1 VKYITCV
8 FLLGKIKKVKA
19 VEDKKKRMYSKNTN
33 KVEVITLRKPKI
45 VIVGA
50 GYGGLMTTVRLQ
62 KLIGVNEAE
71 IVLVNKNDYHY
82 ETTWLH
88 EASAGT
94 LHHDRVRYEI
104 RDVIDSSKVDFVQ
117 DTVTEI
123 NKEEKKVILEKGEVD
138 YDYLVIALGGE
149 SETFGIKGL
158 KEYAFGIT
166 SVNSS
171 RQLREHIEYQ
181 FATYNMEEEKNDNR
195 LVIVVGGAGFT
206 GIEFLG
212 ELTNRIPELCHEY
225 DVDFHKVKIICVEAA
240 PTVLPGFDPELVN
253 YAVSQLERKGVEF
266 LIGTA
271 IKECTPDGIFVGKGE
286 DEPHEIKAG
295 TVVWAAGI
303 RGNAIIEKS
312 GFEAMRGRVKV
323 QLDLR
328 VPGFENIFMIGD
340 SSLMINEE
348 INRPYPPTAQIAM
361 QQGEVCAN
369 NITALIRDKSELE
382 SFKPDIKGTVC
393 SLGEDD
399 AIGVVYGKK
408 LTGKKASL
416 MKKVVDNRALYMIGG
431 AGLVLKKGKF
441 KVF

>member
-1 VKYITCV
+1 
-8 FLLGKIKKVKA
+8 
-19 VEDKKKRMYSKNTN
+19 M
-33 KVEVITLRKPKI
+33 RKPKI

-62 KLIGVNEAE
+62 KLIGVNEAD
-71 IVLVNKNDYHY
+71 IVLINKNDYHY

-94 LHHDRVRYEI
+94 LHHDRVRYDI
-104 RDVIDSSKVDFVQ
+104 SDVIDKSKVDFIQ
-117 DTVTEI
+117 DTVVEI
-123 NKEEKKVILEKGEVD
+123 KKEDKKVVLENGEVD

-149 SETFGIKGL
+149 PETFGIKGL

-166 SVNSS
+166 NVNSS

-181 FATYNMEEEKNDNR
+181 FATYNMEEEKDDTR
-195 LVIVVGGAGFT
+195 LAIVVGGAGFT

-212 ELTNRIPELCHEY
+212 ELTNRIPELCREY
-225 DVDFHKVKIICVEAA
+225 DVDSSKVKIICVEAA

-271 IKECTPDGIFVGKGE
+271 IKEATPEGIIVAKGE
-286 DEPHEIKAG
+286 EEPREIKAN
-295 TVVWAAGI
+295 TVVWAAGV
-303 RGNAIIEKS
+303 RGNSIIEKS

-323 QLDLR
+323 QPDLR
-328 VPGFENIFMIGD
+328 VPGFDDVFIIGD
-340 SSLMINEE
+340 SSLVINEE

-361 QQGEVCAN
+361 QQGEVVARN
-369 NITALIRDKSELE
+369 LAALIRNKSELE
-382 SFKPDIKGTVC
+382 TFTFDNKGTVC
-393 SLGEDD
+393 SLGHDD
-399 AIGVVYGKK
+399 AIGVVFGKK
-408 LTGKKASL
+408 ITGSKASF
-416 MKKVVDNRALYMIGG
+416 MKKVVDNRSLYMIGG

-441 KVF
+441 NVF

>member
-1 VKYITCV
+1 M
-8 FLLGKIKKVKA
+8 
-19 VEDKKKRMYSKNTN
+19 RKN
-33 KVEVITLRKPKI
+33 KI
-45 VIVGA
+45 VILGA
-50 GYGGLMTTVRLQ
+50 GYGGLMTAVRLQ
-62 KLIGVNEAE
+62 KLVGVNEAD

-104 RDVIDSSKVDFVQ
+104 RDVIDRNKVEFVQ
-117 DTVTEI
+117 DTAVEI
-123 NKEEKKVILEKGEVD
+123 KTEEKKVILENGEIT

-149 SETFGIKGL
+149 PETFGIKGL
-158 KEYAFGIT
+158 KEFAFGIT
-166 SVNSS
+166 NVNSS

-181 FATYNMEEEKNDNR
+181 FATYNTEEEKNDER
-195 LVIVVGGAGFT
+195 LSIVVGGAGFT

-225 DVDFHKVKIICVEAA
+225 DVDFNKVKITCVEAA
-240 PTVLPGFDPELVN
+240 PTVLPGFDEDLVK
-253 YAVSQLERKGVEF
+253 YAVSHLEKKGVEF

-271 IKECTPDGIFVGKGE
+271 IKECTPDGIIAGKK
-286 DEPHEIKAG
+286 DEEPIEIKAA

-303 RGNAIIEKS
+303 RGNSIIEKS

-323 QLDLR
+323 QKDLR
-328 VPGFENIFMIGD
+328 APGYDDLFIIGD
-340 SSLMINEE
+340 SSLFINEE

-361 QQGEVCAN
+361 QQGEVCAR
-369 NITALIRDKSELE
+369 NIAALIRDKHELE
-382 SFKPDIKGTVC
+382 EFKPDIKGTVC

-408 LTGKKASL
+408 LRGGKASF
-416 MKKVVDNRALYMIGG
+416 MKKVVDNRSLFMIGG
-431 AGLVLKKGKF
+431 ASLVMKKGKF

>member
-1 VKYITCV
+1 
-8 FLLGKIKKVKA
+8 
-19 VEDKKKRMYSKNTN
+19 M
-33 KVEVITLRKPKI
+33 RKPKI
-45 VIVGA
+45 VIIGA

-62 KLIGVNEAE
+62 KLIGVNEAD
-71 IVLVNKNDYHY
+71 IVLINKNDYHY

-94 LHHDRVRYEI
+94 LHHDRVRYDI
-104 RDVIDSSKVDFVQ
+104 RDVIDRSKVDFVQ
-117 DTVTEI
+117 DTVVEI
-123 NKEEKKVILEKGEVD
+123 NREEKKVILDKGEVD

-149 SETFGIKGL
+149 PETFGIKGL

-166 SVNSS
+166 NVNSS

-271 IKECTPDGIFVGKGE
+271 IKEATPEGIFVAKGE
-286 DEPHEIKAG
+286 EETREIKAG
-295 TVVWAAGI
+295 TVVWAAGV

-323 QLDLR
+323 QSDLR
-328 VPGFENIFMIGD
+328 APGHDEVFIIGD
-340 SSLMINEE
+340 SSLVINEE

-361 QQGEVCAN
+361 QQGEVVARN
-369 NITALIRDKSELE
+369 LAALVRNKSELE
-382 SFKPDIKGTVC
+382 SFTFDNKGTVC

-399 AIGVVYGKK
+399 AIGVVFGKK
-408 LTGKKASL
+408 LTGAKASF
-416 MKKVVDNRALYMIGG
+416 MKKVIDNRSLYMIGG

-441 KVF
+441 NVF